1 MRLLASLVL
10 VAALVPANPVAAQGG
25 GEAAAPAVPEEAT
38 APGELARALF
48 ELRPDGGRAAPVQ
61 GLDIRRPGARFYLAG
76 GSIQLLAPVRGR
88 TVGFVFR
95 GQGTLTFTA
104 PTAIE
109 QASLR
114 RQFGTDSLVTPF
126 SALAVLFS
134 DGTAAELEA
143 ALDFAPGAVD
153 GGRGRLEELLEEIG
167 DEKSR
172 TIHPDLLEALLNGR
186 EGGAFLA
193 AVTRPGGDLV
203 YAWNPAQPEGV
214 RLHGRA
220 RTGLVARTTQE
231 FSRYAHEGDATGQP
245 IPHVAVEHYV
255 LDVGLPRNAMG
266 EVRLTARAEVRLI
279 AHRPL
284 GPWVVL
290 SLYEKLEV
298 DSARWKDGGAAAVA
312 KGKDSDQLWVRL
324 DRRLEPGETR
334 TLVLDYHGDLIDR
347 YGDFFFIKASASW
360 YPRPLDGRSSATFD
374 ITFRT
379 PVSFAFASVGER
391 VDSTVDGQVL
401 TTRWL
406 ARRPIR
412 NASFNLGL
420 FREYAF
426 TEDSTPPVSLLY
438 SDKAHRLLGVR
449 TGGTEK
455 EVGTDIAR
463 ALRFF
468 GRVYGPTDV
477 ERFYATEIPY
487 PHGEAF
493 PGLVHLSA
501 STFVNTDK
509 GGEDEVFR
517 AHEVAHQWWGIE
529 VDLEG
534 YRDHWLSEGFA
545 EFSGLWYL
553 QVVRGEN
560 KRYFEFLRRYRDG
573 LFLRGAELP
582 PTGLGYRTWSERDPL
597 DFTKAVYQKGA
608 WTLHMLR
615 VMLLDLKTM
624 KEDRFTGM
632 MREFHRTQR
641 GRRTSTADFQRVAE
655 RHAGMPLGWFFDQWV
670 HGSALPTY
678 RVAHRAD
685 PEGEGFRVRL
695 QVEQRDVPPDFRAY
709 VPVTVRLADDREARF
724 RLLVTGS
731 QSEIVLPLVLP
742 AEPKEVVFNDLE
754 GVLAKVERV
763 GWK

>member
-1 MRLLASLVL
+1 MRLPAVLGLAAAVLASPLR
-10 VAALVPANPVAAQGG
+10 AQGDAG
-25 GEAAAPAVPEEAT
+25 ATTPAVPTKAT
-38 APGELARALF
+38 TPGALAHTLF
-48 ELRPDGGRAAPVQ
+48 ELQPDGRRTAVVQ
-61 GLDIRRPGARFYLAG
+61 ALDLRRPGARFHLAG
-76 GSIQLLAPVRGR
+76 GSLQLLAPVEGR

-143 ALDFAPGAVD
+143 ALDFAPGELD

-167 DEKSR
+167 DEKTR
-172 TIHPDLLEALLNGR
+172 TVHPDLLEAFLNGR
-186 EGGAFLA
+186 DGGAFLA
-193 AVTRPGGDLV
+193 AVTRPGGNLV
-203 YAWNPAQPEGV
+203 YSWNPAEPEGV
-214 RLHGRA
+214 RLHGRT
-220 RTGLVARTTQE
+220 RTGLVARSTQE
-231 FSRYAHEGDATGQP
+231 FSRYAFEGDATGQS

-255 LDVGLPRNAMG
+255 MDVGLPRNAMG

-279 AHRPL
+279 ARRPV
-284 GPWVVL
+284 GPWAAL
-290 SLYEKLEV
+290 SLFEKLDV
-298 DSARWKDGGAAAVA
+298 DSARWKDGGPAVVA

-374 ITFRT
+374 LTFRT
-379 PVSFAFASVGER
+379 PASFAFASVGER
-391 VDSTVDGQVL
+391 ADSIEEGQVL

-426 TEDSTPPVSLLY
+426 SEDSTPPVSLLY

-468 GRVYGPTDV
+468 GRVYGPTEV

-487 PHGEAF
+487 SHGEAF

-501 STFVNTDK
+501 ATFVDTDK
-509 GGEDEVFR
+509 SGEDEVFR

-573 LFLRGAELP
+573 IFLRGAELP
-582 PTGLGYRTWSERDPL
+582 PTGIGYRTWSERDPL
-597 DFTKAVYQKGA
+597 DFTKAIYQKGA

-615 VMLLDLKTM
+615 VMMLDLKTM
-624 KEDRFTGM
+624 KEDRFTAM
-632 MREFHRTQR
+632 MREFHRTHR
-641 GRRTSTADFQRVAE
+641 GRRASSADFQRVAE

-670 HGSALPTY
+670 NGSALPTY
-678 RVAHRAD
+678 RVAHGVDREA
-685 PEGEGFRVRL
+685 EGFRVKL
-695 QVEQRDVPPDFRAY
+695 QVEQRDVPGDFRAY

-724 RLLVTGS
+724 RVLVTGS
-731 QSEIVLPLVLP
+731 RSEIILPLVLP
-742 AEPKEVVFNDLE
+742 AEPKEVLFNDLE